1 MQHTRSSV
9 SSPIAKNFFE
19 CTSTKPKFKCQP
31 VNKLTE
37 SVQWRRNTRWHAI
50 RTQCIYYFSKL
61 AVHTYSYTVWQIQ
74 LIIKSHWFQSERGRC
89 MWVGERVC
97 AWEKGREREAEWREV
112 IKEKIRET
120 ENTRADF
127 TWKRKRALCAG
138 FLPVTSTQCNLSFEQ
153 LHCWLQRGLEFPLSS
168 TTLSALFLSLPHALQ
183 PCTVAVILRLTC
195 AFSRLID
202 EISET
207 AYSCKL

>member
-1 MQHTRSSV
+1 MREGD
-9 SSPIAKNFFE
+9 A
-19 CTSTKPKFKCQP
+19 C
-31 VNKLTE
+31 
-37 SVQWRRNTRWHAI
+37 
-50 RTQCIYYFSKL
+50 
-61 AVHTYSYTVWQIQ
+61 
-74 LIIKSHWFQSERGRC
+74 G
-89 MWVGERVC
+89 WVGERVC

-202 EISET
+202 EILKT
-207 AYSCKL
+207 AYSCKLKAHEHNSCFPLLFICPASWPRQPPPPPWFFLSAHLKL